1 MVRMSELVAHEL
13 QWVQPSGMRQ
23 YYELQAGD
31 LAVCIL
37 HMESSFNSR
46 ASSENADG
54 SWDFDRHGFWHRQVT
69 IRAGGSGEDIALYNP
84 NTWRQSGALVLPS
97 GRNYL
102 VKFNFWNTQFYITT
116 EDDQNLVSF
125 TSIRGMFHYSC
136 DMEIHSL
143 ARGLP
148 ELPWL
153 VPLGWYLIMM
163 QFRDSAA
170 AAAA

>member
-1 MVRMSELVAHEL
+1 MVKMNELVAREL
-13 QWVQPSGMRQ
+13 QWMQPSSGRQ
-23 YYELQAGD
+23 FYELRTGD
-31 LAVCIL
+31 LAVCTL

-46 ASSENADG
+46 ASAENADG
-54 SWDFDRHGFWHRQVT
+54 RWDFDRHGFWQRQVT
-69 IRAGGSGEDIALYNP
+69 IRAGGSTEDIARYNP
-84 NTWRQSGALVLPS
+84 NTWRQSGAIVLPN

-116 EDDQNLVSF
+116 EDGQNLVSF
-125 TSIRGMFHYSC
+125 TNIRGMFHYAC
-136 DMEIHSL
+136 DVEIHSL
-143 ARGLP
+143 ARGLI

-163 QFRDSAA
+163 QFRDTAA